1 MFCSL
6 HMRSEA
12 TKREQTD
19 LKSNLSQ
26 NWNLFLSLSSTVVSE
41 GYFILETVSEHLISH
56 HYSEFPSVPKPSR
69 RKQICV
75 QYSLVCDRLCPSS
88 PLCSSGG
95 SGTWWWSMKLTDWR
109 TRIHCCTKPWA
120 KWAALIWSKSVFLH
134 IFNGLHSFFLLASVQ
149 FSVGFRVLLTGTPI
163 QNNLQELYSLLSF
176 IQPSIFAAED
186 TDDFLSTYSNVQK
199 QPTLGTITCGGY
211 YSQIHTTEL
220 NGGR

>member
-1 MFCSL
+1 M
-6 HMRSEA
+6 
-12 TKREQTD
+12 
-19 LKSNLSQ
+19 
-26 NWNLFLSLSSTVVSE
+26 FLSLSSTVVSE

-95 SGTWWWSMKLTDWR
+95 SGTCWWSMKLTDWR

-134 IFNGLHSFFLLASVQ
+134 IFNGLHSFFTGFCAVFSRFQSSADGDAHPEQLAGALLPAELHSAQ
-149 FSVGFRVLLTGTPI
+149 HLCGRGHRRLLEHLL
-163 QNNLQELYSLLSF
+163 QCAKSAHSRYDNLWRLL
-176 IQPSIFAAED
+176 
-186 TDDFLSTYSNVQK
+186 
-199 QPTLGTITCGGY
+199 
-211 YSQIHTTEL
+211 
-220 NGGR
+220 